1 METICRYVLFYS
13 FEYATQKRIIGFQGG
28 DISVMHHSDT
38 EMTDYDYRIAVKEN
52 TGQLR
57 KELVVFVLHRTEG
70 FQPLLTFTPTN

>member
-1 METICRYVLFYS
+1 
-13 FEYATQKRIIGFQGG
+13 
-28 DISVMHHSDT
+28 MHHSDT